1 MAKFIEKNGRS
12 LMKEVTKE
20 YLLRAQ
26 SIFKFVKT
34 SKYYTSTF
42 DIIRKNDHT
51 VLEIVRISHCSRYL
65 STPEVKTVTVI
76 VRGND
81 EEYVNSENEWSD
93 RIEVFEFLHELK
105 LDYYGVVK
113 IFNEGVK
120 IGDKDYLSTIVPFEF
135 REAQTLKLY
144 KIVAKEDLEKILK
157 EGILPISKTGNDNW
171 EGNRRADNST
181 EVVYLFK
188 PLTDQLNFTQYGDVL
203 LEVETTA
210 YRNEIL
216 PGDRNRGKYEEFIT
230 FEVKPEEIKGV
241 KYLND

>member
-1 MAKFIEKNGRS
+1 MAKFIEKNGKS

-20 YLLRAQ
+20 HLLSAQ

-42 DIIRKNDHT
+42 DIIRKNDH
-51 VLEIVRISHCSRYL
+51 VILEIVRM
-65 STPEVKTVTVI
+65 
-76 VRGND
+76 RGNN
-81 EEYVNSENEWSD
+81 EEYINSGNEWSD

-135 REAQTLKLY
+135 REAKKMKLY
-144 KIVAKEDLEKILK
+144 KNVSSEDLDKILK

-171 EGNRRADNST
+171 EGNRRANNST
-181 EVVYLFK
+181 EVVYLFN
-188 PLTDQLNFTQYGDVL
+188 PTTDVKSFSQYGDVV
-203 LEVETTA
+203 LEVEVEA
-210 YRNEIL
+210 YRNEIA
-216 PGDRNRGKYEEFIT
+216 PNDSNRGQYEEYIVT
-230 FEVKPEEIKGV
+230 EVKPEEIIGV
-241 KYLND
+241 RHE

>member
-1 MAKFIEKNGRS
+1 MELNLKSTADFYNNIRD
-12 LMKEVTKE
+12 E
-20 YLLRAQ
+20 YE
-26 SIFKFVKT
+26 
-34 SKYYTSTF
+34 
-42 DIIRKNDHT
+42 T
-51 VLEIVRISHCSRYL
+51 VVRI
-65 STPEVKTVTVI
+65 I
-76 VRGND
+76 GNT
-81 EEYVNSENEWSD
+81 EEYPENSQTVWSD
-93 RIEVFEFLHELK
+93 QHDIYDFLHELK
-105 LDYYGVVK
+105 LNFYGV
-113 IFNEGVK
+113 INTFENGVK
-120 IGDKDYLSTIVPFEF
+120 SDNKNYNSTIVPFEF

-144 KIVAKEDLEKILK
+144 KIVAREDLEKILK

-216 PGDRNRGKYEEFIT
+216 PGDINRGKYEEFIT

-241 KYLND
+241 KYLDE

>member
-1 MAKFIEKNGRS
+1 MGKFIEKNGRS

-34 SKYYTSTF
+34 SRYYTTTF

-65 STPEVKTVTVI
+65 SKPEVKTVTVI

-81 EEYVNSENEWSD
+81 EEYVNSEYERSD

-120 IGDKDYLSTIVPFEF
+120 IGDKDYSSTIVPFEF
-135 REAQTLKLY
+135 REAKKMKLY
-144 KIVAKEDLEKILK
+144 KNVSSEDLEKILK

-171 EGNRRADNST
+171 EGNRRANNST
-181 EVVYLFK
+181 EVVYLFNPTSEIK
-188 PLTDQLNFTQYGDVL
+188 SFTQYGDVV
-203 LEVETTA
+203 LEVEVEA
-210 YRNEIL
+210 YRNEIA
-216 PGDRNRGKYEEFIT
+216 PNDSNRGQYEEYIVT
-230 FEVKPEEIKGV
+230 EVKPEEIVGV
-241 KYLND
+241 RHE

>member
-1 MAKFIEKNGRS
+1 
-12 LMKEVTKE
+12 MKELTKE
-20 YLLRAQ
+20 ELLRQ
-26 SIFKFVKT
+26 VKLNE
-34 SKYYTSTF
+34 YT
-42 DIIRKNDHT
+42 IIRTSREGKVTYTFKITENKES
-51 VLEIVRISHCSRYL
+51 VNLEITSLAQLSYL
-65 STPEVKTVTVI
+65 GNDETYTFSVDIK
-76 VRGND
+76 GND
-81 EEYVNSENEWSD
+81 EEYTNSIYGSSD
-93 RIEVFEFLHELK
+93 AQKVYDFLHELK
-105 LDYYGVVK
+105 LNFYGV
-113 IFNEGVK
+113 INSFENGVK
-120 IGDKDYLSTIVPFEF
+120 TDNKEYNSLIVPFEF
-135 REAQTLKLY
+135 REAQALKLY
-144 KIVAKEDLEKILK
+144 KVVAKEDLDKILK

-210 YRNEIL
+210 YKNEIL